1 MFESIDSLE
10 SISLLDYTNPD
21 NYVYYGIAA
30 AGVLLLIILIIMKK
44 KGSFEK
50 IKKVC
55 SSNANI
61 MFKTIQ
67 KIVPSAKRGYRRMD
81 DEQGYNR
88 HNDLI
93 DFSDQED
100 ELLKKM
106 RLPPK
111 PLPKDY

>member
-1 MFESIDSLE
+1 MFFSAGTMHVDQGVLLSDSFCWHMLEIRFKSMNLNKVLSSQSMFESIDSLE

-55 SSNANI
+55 SSNASI
-61 MFKTIQ
+61 MFK
-67 KIVPSAKRGYRRMD
+67 IV
-81 DEQGYNR
+81 
-88 HNDLI
+88 
-93 DFSDQED
+93 
-100 ELLKKM
+100 
-106 RLPPK
+106 
-111 PLPKDY
+111 